1 MKDEAWM
8 HVVYLAQCAARLR
21 SISARRDGW
30 MVNCWM
36 RIWTHA
42 HILWP
47 EKISLCHYSLVD
59 ICGNSDLSYFNVMQL
74 KKKQK
79 QTQMTRISH
88 IAIMCH
94 IADPQHKFF
103 TLSIPF
109 FFFRSLYGSCSDW
122 STGNFCYDPQNA
134 ANTLTPDVLYVCG
147 VRSYLKAFSPCYSEE
162 KRETHNVLHWWSWA
176 GFNSALRSVFPK

>member
-94 IADPQHKFF
+94 IADPQHNFF

-109 FFFRSLYGSCSDW
+109 FFLGVCMAHVLIEARVTSVM
-122 STGNFCYDPQNA
+122 THK
-134 ANTLTPDVLYVCG
+134 TLLIPWHLMYCMCVVYV
-147 VRSYLKAFSPCYSEE
+147 
-162 KRETHNVLHWWSWA
+162 HI
-176 GFNSALRSVFPK
+176 